1 MNYLKLRNR
10 LAIYTYRCRL
20 ELVNPKPIHIVISK
34 KTLII
39 AVSLV
44 FAVALVIYSR
54 RPRLVEVEI
63 HTLADGEV
71 QATVANTRVGT
82 IKACRRAYLAPATGG
97 QVAALHVR
105 ESDKVKQGQ
114 LLLEVWNQDLK
125 AQVELQKAQIEASR
139 ASAEQACYLAGGAER
154 EAERLSR
161 LQQNKQIV
169 SVEQVDKSVT
179 GSKSQR
185 AACRAAR
192 LATEV
197 AGAQLA
203 VAEAAVRRTMVL
215 APFDGT
221 VAEVN
226 AELGEFVTPSPP
238 GIPTLPPIDLLD
250 VSCLTVS
257 APIDEVDA
265 AAIRTGMKACVSL
278 DAFADKRC
286 SGVVTR
292 IAPYVLEK
300 EKQARTVEVEVTL
313 KDPKDLA
320 ELLPGYSA
328 DIEVLLAQK
337 DRALRLPAEAI
348 LENNRVLLID
358 DNNVL
363 HEKTFQPGLANWNF
377 TEVLAGLKAGDRVVL
392 SVGKEGVVDGA
403 QVSIK
408 P

>member
-1 MNYLKLRNR
+1 MNIK
-10 LAIYTYRCRL
+10 
-20 ELVNPKPIHIVISK
+20 
-34 KTLII
+34 
-39 AVSLV
+39 SLV
-44 FAVALVIYSR
+44 IVAALALLVAVFFYNRRIQPVDVEAYTLSR
-54 RPRLVEVEI
+54 
-63 HTLADGEV
+63 GEV

-97 QVAALHVR
+97 QVAALHVK
-105 ESDKVKQGQ
+105 EGAKVKQGQ

-125 AQVELQKAQIEASR
+125 AQVELQKAQIKAQR
-139 ASAEQACYLAGGAER
+139 ASAEQACQLAGGAER

-161 LQQNKQIV
+161 LQGSKQIV
-169 SVEQVDKSVT
+169 SVDQVDKSVT
-179 GSKSQR
+179 SSKSQR
-185 AACRAAR
+185 AGCRAAQQ
-192 LATEV
+192 TIEV
-197 AGAQLA
+197 AEAQVA
-203 VAEAAVRRTMVL
+203 VAEAAVRRTLVM

-250 VSCLTVS
+250 LSCLTVS

-265 AAIRTGMKACVSL
+265 ASIKTGMSACVSL
-278 DAFADKRC
+278 DAFPDKRC

-292 IAPYVLEK
+292 VAPYVLEK

-328 DIEVLLAQK
+328 DIEVQLARK
-337 DRALRLPAEAI
+337 SDVLRLPAEAI
-348 LENNRVLLID
+348 LENNRVLLIGD
-358 DNNVL
+358 DNLL
-363 HEKTFQPGLANWNF
+363 HEQSFQAGLSNWSF
-377 TEVLAGLKAGDRVVL
+377 TEVLSGLKADDRVTL
-392 SVGKEGVVDGA
+392 SIGKEGVKAGA
-403 QVSIK
+403 EVAVK